1 MEIVQLWGLQ
11 DVYDYIYKNILDP
24 VWEFVSSCI
33 STGFTYL
40 ANGISIA
47 LNAVLN
53 SLFGEIISIF
63 LDWFYAKWF
72 ALQSAI
78 LLLLDCI
85 EDCFNI
91 VSGLSP
97 VYLRAGGGTRAVTG
111 RGVPILLAVFQQ
123 KAVQNAIIVM
133 IIVGFWLCF
142 AMAILA
148 TAKTILELGGEQSK
162 PVTHVLKMTAKSLLY
177 LVLAPFTAV
186 ALILLSQAIL
196 TTIDKGLTEGEGK
209 TSIARIIFCISSLD
223 AIDTSITSD
232 GAEYNVSYADGPSK
246 ASLTDK
252 YRAKF
257 YYEDDHFLIPNFV
270 NPIVARLTFT
280 FWGFDYFISLGCGI
294 FFTVIM
300 CMVLAVFIGRIFD
313 VVVLLIIEPF
323 FVAMMPFDDGEYYK
337 KWFEL
342 FLGKLFQGFGSV
354 VGMRVYL
361 MILEQLFAGNISFSN
376 SNSIGARLQDYLI
389 MLLFAMGGGVA
400 VQHVGPLITG
410 ILSQGAASGEQAYAA
425 AGGAVGKYIAN
436 KEMGFVKKAATST
449 AKKIGGGI
457 GMGLMEI
464 AKFQGRRGGAGGA
477 GGMGGPGGIGGAA
490 GAAGGAGGALGAL
503 GQFVGMRPQGGSG
516 GKPGTMGAIGGG
528 GAVSSMQQS
537 LSSVKTSVM
546 AAGLINNNPKGTGAD
561 KGGKK
566 DEKAPNAGKDNKGV
580 QMSEMLQGVG
590 NKKGSEG
597 DQGSFRGGNQSKG
610 SNAGGGK
617 PGGES
622 PSKGNSGGKGSSG
635 SVNKSSGAGKAD
647 QGSSNSDGQKTMQ
660 DIVSGNQDNDPLNTA
675 FIDDGNDDG
684 GRFDSGSVNQGSSG
698 SVNQGSGG
706 SANRSSG
713 GSVNR
718 SSSGSANLGNGS
730 VNQGSSGLGS
740 SIGSSGGGSQSTMQD
755 LVGNTGDNS
764 LGSGQATMQDI
775 VSGNQDNDPL
785 NTAFIDDG
793 NDSGGSFD
801 SGSLGGGSLGGGSLG
816 GGSLG
821 GGSLGGGSLGGGS
834 LAGGS
839 LGGGSLGGGSLG
851 GGSLGGG
858 SLGGGSLGG
867 GSLGGGSLGGGSQ
880 STMQDLVG
888 NTGDSSLGGGT
899 VTMQDIVSG
908 SQNNDA
914 LNTAFIDDGND
925 YGGSFDSGSQSSGQ
939 MTMQD
944 IIDGGDDPLNSG
956 FINYD
961 NDDDDGAF

>member
-53 SLFGEIISIF
+53 SIFGEIISIF

-91 VSGLSP
+91 VSGLRP
-97 VYLRAGGGTRAVTG
+97 VYIRAGGGAGAVKG
-111 RGVPILLAVFQQ
+111 GGMPILFAVFQQ
-123 KAVQNAIIVM
+123 KAVQNAMLVM
-133 IIVGFWLCF
+133 IAVGFWLCF
-142 AMAILA
+142 AMAIIA
-148 TAKTILELGGEQSK
+148 TARNFLELGGDKTK
-162 PVTHVLKMTAKSLLY
+162 PATHIIKMTAKSLLY
-177 LVLAPFTAV
+177 LVLAPMTAA

-257 YYEDDHFLIPNFV
+257 YYEDDHFLIPNFC

-300 CMVLAVFIGRIFD
+300 CMVLAVFIGRVFD

-323 FVAMMPFDDGEYYK
+323 FVAMMPFDDGEYYR

-354 VGMRVYL
+354 IGMRVYL

-376 SNSIGARLQDYLI
+376 SNSLGARLQDYLI

-410 ILSQGAASGEQAYAA
+410 ILSQSAASGEQAYAA

-436 KEMGFVKKAATST
+436 KEMGLVKKAATST

-457 GMGLMEI
+457 GMGISEL
-464 AKFQGRRGGAGGA
+464 AKFRGKRGGMGGIGGGGA
-477 GGMGGPGGIGGAA
+477 GGMGGAADGAD
-490 GAAGGAGGALGAL
+490 GGALGAL
-503 GQFVGMRPQGGSG
+503 GQFAGMRPQGGFG
-516 GKPGTMGAIGGG
+516 GKPGAGAKGGIGGA

-537 LSSVKTSVM
+537 LSSFKTSVM
-546 AAGLINNNPKGTGAD
+546 GAGLINTNPSGTGKD
-561 KGGKK
+561 KDAKNGGQ
-566 DEKAPNAGKDNKGV
+566 AP
-580 QMSEMLQGVG
+580 
-590 NKKGSEG
+590 
-597 DQGSFRGGNQSKG
+597 
-610 SNAGGGK
+610 AGGGK
-617 PGGES
+617 GQGVKMDEMLKAPGKGS
-622 PSKGNSGGKGSSG
+622 GGDGGKFNGRGKGKADNAGKGNSGGGVPPVKGNNNAPG
-635 SVNKSSGAGKAD
+635 GGEQKS
-647 QGSSNSDGQKTMQ
+647 MQ

-675 FIDDGNDDG
+675 FIDDGNNDG
-684 GRFDSGSVNQGSSG
+684 GSFD
-698 SVNQGSGG
+698 GG
-706 SANRSSG
+706 S
-713 GSVNR
+713 
-718 SSSGSANLGNGS
+718 
-730 VNQGSSGLGS
+730 
-740 SIGSSGGGSQSTMQD
+740 SSGGGFDGGSSSGGDMSGGGDQGGSNTGDMGGGSNSGSGSSNT
-755 LVGNTGDNS
+755 GNTGSGSINTGS
-764 LGSGQATMQDI
+764 MGSGSINT
-775 VSGNQDNDPL
+775 GNM
-785 NTAFIDDG
+785 
-793 NDSGGSFD
+793 GS
-801 SGSLGGGSLGGGSLG
+801 SGSLGGGRK
-816 GGSLG
+816 
-821 GGSLGGGSLGGGS
+821 
-834 LAGGS
+834 
-839 LGGGSLGGGSLG
+839 
-851 GGSLGGG
+851 
-858 SLGGGSLGG
+858 
-867 GSLGGGSLGGGSQ
+867 
-880 STMQDLVG
+880 TMQDMVGNSNVNSGNMGGSINTGSVGGGFNTGSSSSGNMGGSFNSGSG
-888 NTGDSSLGGGT
+888 NTGNMGGGYNT
-899 VTMQDIVSG
+899 GSSNTGSMGGGFNTGSSNTGSMGGGFNTGSSNTGDMGGGYNTGSSNTGDMGSGYNTGSSGSMGTMQDIVGDQTLNNENLNSG
-908 SQNNDA
+908 PMS
-914 LNTAFIDDGND
+914 
-925 YGGSFDSGSQSSGQ
+925 
-939 MTMQD
+939 MQD
-944 IIDGGDDPLNSG
+944 LIRDDDNDPLNSG
-956 FINYD
+956 FIND
-961 NDDDDGAF
+961 DDDDDGAF

>member
-196 TTIDKGLTEGEGK
+196 TTIDRGLTEGEGK

-376 SNSIGARLQDYLI
+376 SNSVGARLQDYLI

-457 GMGLMEI
+457 GMGIMEI

-477 GGMGGPGGIGGAA
+477 GGIGGPGGIGGAA
-490 GAAGGAGGALGAL
+490 GAAGGAGGALGAAL
-503 GQFVGMRPQGGSG
+503 DRRLLEHGVVPLRLFGGPPGEGRGAPHPRRRARLPPSGRARRPPRAGDPRCGDLPEVPRPPRRPAAAPRGLLRLLVRPHQ
-516 GKPGTMGAIGGG
+516 PRP
-528 GAVSSMQQS
+528 
-537 LSSVKTSVM
+537 
-546 AAGLINNNPKGTGAD
+546 AAGRDPLAPPGPPRRLRAV
-561 KGGKK
+561 GGRGLRLSAARLLVGGDRRRP
-566 DEKAPNAGKDNKGV
+566 DERRVLRRPPQEQLHPRGPGRRAPDGPQPPQARNRRPAAARAHRRARARRAGGRRRR
-580 QMSEMLQGVG
+580 LQHRARGRAV
-590 NKKGSEG
+590 
-597 DQGSFRGGNQSKG
+597 RGG
-610 SNAGGGK
+610 
-617 PGGES
+617 E
-622 PSKGNSGGKGSSG
+622 
-635 SVNKSSGAGKAD
+635 D
-647 QGSSNSDGQKTMQ
+647 
-660 DIVSGNQDNDPLNTA
+660 DPVLPRRR
-675 FIDDGNDDG
+675 IPRRLRGHPR
-684 GRFDSGSVNQGSSG
+684 GRPPHAPRERLL
-698 SVNQGSGG
+698 
-706 SANRSSG
+706 SARD
-713 GSVNR
+713 VR
-718 SSSGSANLGNGS
+718 PHPRPR
-730 VNQGSSGLGS
+730 
-740 SIGSSGGGSQSTMQD
+740 T
-755 LVGNTGDNS
+755 
-764 LGSGQATMQDI
+764 
-775 VSGNQDNDPL
+775 PL
-785 NTAFIDDG
+785 PARPLRRRGHPHLRPPHTHPRH
-793 NDSGGSFD
+793 
-801 SGSLGGGSLGGGSLG
+801 
-816 GGSLG
+816 
-821 GGSLGGGSLGGGS
+821 
-834 LAGGS
+834 
-839 LGGGSLGGGSLG
+839 
-851 GGSLGGG
+851 
-858 SLGGGSLGG
+858 
-867 GSLGGGSLGGGSQ
+867 
-880 STMQDLVG
+880 
-888 NTGDSSLGGGT
+888 
-899 VTMQDIVSG
+899 
-908 SQNNDA
+908 DA
-914 LNTAFIDDGND
+914 LWCCTGPGLQPHCAHARI
-925 YGGSFDSGSQSSGQ
+925 
-939 MTMQD
+939 
-944 IIDGGDDPLNSG
+944 
-956 FINYD
+956 
-961 NDDDDGAF
+961 